1 MNKKVLIPIVI
12 VGILLI
18 AGIIYLSMNL
28 HSEKQANKEMQE
40 LAELDKQE
48 MENEYQMF
56 ADQFSEMKTQI
67 NNDSIIEQLSQ
78 EQLKTQQ
85 LLEELRNLKASD
97 GKEIA
102 RLKKELETCRAVIR
116 SYVLEIDSLNRL
128 NQNLTAE
135 NIKIKDKYSQAE
147 KKIEGL
153 SATTQTLSEK
163 VAIASQLEAT
173 GINLT
178 RKNKRGKEAKKASD
192 WKTTQVDFT
201 ISKNVTASNGLK
213 TLYVRILTPTNSVL
227 TSGGTFSYQNRDLQY
242 SIKKTIEYTGD
253 TTPITVYWNDGT
265 TYQAGT
271 YTVSI
276 FADGNLIGEKAFSFS
291 K

>member
-135 NIKIKDKYSQAE
+135 NIKIKDQYSQAE
-147 KKIEGL
+147 KRIEGL

-173 GINLT
+173 GINLI
-178 RKNKRGKEAKKASD
+178 RKNKRGKEAKKASE
-192 WKTTQVDFT
+192 WKTTEVDFT

-227 TSGGTFSYQNRDLQY
+227 SSGGTFSYQNRDLQY

-253 TTPITVYWNDGT
+253 TTPIKVYWNDGT

>member
-12 VGILLI
+12 VGVLLI

-173 GINLT
+173 GINLI
-178 RKNKRGKEAKKASD
+178 RKNKRGKEAKKAND
-192 WKTTQVDFT
+192 WKTTEVDFT

>member
-12 VGILLI
+12 VGVLLI

-147 KKIEGL
+147 KKIVGL

-173 GINLT
+173 GINLI

-192 WKTTQVDFT
+192 WKTTEVDFT